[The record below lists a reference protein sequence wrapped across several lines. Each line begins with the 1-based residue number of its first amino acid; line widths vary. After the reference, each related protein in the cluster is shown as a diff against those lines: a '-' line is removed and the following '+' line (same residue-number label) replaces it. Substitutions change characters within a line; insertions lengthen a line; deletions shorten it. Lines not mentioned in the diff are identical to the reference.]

1 MSAMARLTNLLTR
14 NDNKLVLGDFN
25 LHHPMWGGPET
36 VTDNA
41 ADDLIDD
48 MEERRFGLWLPPG
61 TITRRAADIHT
72 MIDLV
77 WGSYELSRRL
87 VACNVDETIHA
98 DSDHLPIRMIIDVKT
113 PLPRPPRRRN

>member
-1 MSAMARLTNLLTR
+1 MSATAQLTNLLTR
-14 NDNKLVLGDFN
+14 NDDELVLGDFN
-25 LHHPMWGGPET
+25 LYHPMWGGPET

-61 TITRRAADIHT
+61 TITRRAADSHT
-72 MIDLV
+72 TIDLV

-87 VACNVDETIHA
+87 VDCNVDETIHA
-98 DSDHLPIRMIIDVKT
+98 DSDHLPIRTIIDVKT